1 MLIQEHVQ
9 DSLGLN
15 ESFKD
20 LPKHEVLL
28 FLPLQTENPC
38 KAFDPIILQSVT
50 AKYEKEFMEINM
62 PPDKLNRISVVKLD
76 VCHFVLL

>member
-20 LPKHEVLL
+20 LPKHKVL

-62 PPDKLNRISVVKLD
+62 PPDKLNRILVVKLD